1 MENTQVALD
10 RRLSKRF
17 EVPQGVYALLKNGS
31 SKLGQI
37 KNISKGGLA
46 FMYINSGEEIT
57 GPQGLDIFL
66 SGHGYYLKDMP
77 CKKISDIHLDN
88 KVSFSTFSVRQIGI
102 QFGELNQTQST
113 QLDYFIQNHTTVAEA

>member
-10 RRLSKRF
+10 RRLSERF

-46 FMYINSGEEIT
+46 FMYINSGEEII
-57 GPQGLDIFL
+57 GSKGVDIFL

-88 KVSFSTFSVRQIGI
+88 KVSFSTFNVRQIGI

-113 QLDYFIQNHTTVAEA
+113 QLDYFIQNHTTSAEA